1 VGADELIGQVTLPLA
16 TMAEQ
21 GAAQADGTW
30 HTILDPSQAAAGQVL
45 VCLTAAPAPPA
56 PTDVSVA
63 IHVLHARDLKAM
75 DRNGF
80 SDPYVTFEVGK
91 GKDKDQK
98 GKTKV

>member
-1 VGADELIGQVTLPLA
+1 
-16 TMAEQ
+16 M
-21 GAAQADGTW
+21 
-30 HTILDPSQAAAGQVL
+30 
-45 VCLTAAPAPPA
+45 
-56 PTDVSVA
+56 SVA